1 MSIIGY
7 KTSSSTIKTYCTHI
21 KKHSQ
26 YSHTNKKILNTE
38 HYIHLEEAYFQDTE
52 EEFVTK
58 VASNV
63 KEAIPLI
70 EAGFV
75 EASDFD
81 GVKIFKIPKSR
92 VEPVN

>member
-1 MSIIGY
+1 
-7 KTSSSTIKTYCTHI
+7 
-21 KKHSQ
+21 
-26 YSHTNKKILNTE
+26 
-38 HYIHLEEAYFQDTE
+38 
-52 EEFVTK
+52 
-58 VASNV
+58 V

>member
-1 MSIIGY
+1 MFARALHGCNLI
-7 KTSSSTIKTYCTHI
+7 
-21 KKHSQ
+21 Q
-26 YSHTNKKILNTE
+26 RAL
-38 HYIHLEEAYFQDTE
+38 
-52 EEFVTK
+52 K
-58 VASNV
+58 VASSV

-92 VEPVN
+92 VGPDR